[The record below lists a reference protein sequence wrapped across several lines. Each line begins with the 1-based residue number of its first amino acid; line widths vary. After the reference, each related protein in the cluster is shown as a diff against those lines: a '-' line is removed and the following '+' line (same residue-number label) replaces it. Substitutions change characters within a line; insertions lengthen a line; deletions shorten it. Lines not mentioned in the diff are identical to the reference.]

1 MMLTISF
8 VWYESDLL
16 DYFQARILRVHSL
29 LHTLREDVDSLYE
42 YCYVRQYGGKSFKMC
57 LSSISCLGVMLLHL
71 LCVLRYTTARLQVLF
86 SSHHLGRI
94 TKGCSNNYDSESLL
108 LYLHLLTL
116 TQLYSNLVY
125 NECNTTYLCLVLVVL
140 VSPKISRVRLALLCT
155 LLLSPVASAL
165 LQA

>member
-1 MMLTISF
+1 
-8 VWYESDLL
+8 
-16 DYFQARILRVHSL
+16 
-29 LHTLREDVDSLYE
+29 
-42 YCYVRQYGGKSFKMC
+42 
-57 LSSISCLGVMLLHL
+57 MLLHL
-71 LCVLRYTTARLQVLF
+71 LCVLQYTTARLQVLF
-86 SSHHLGRI
+86 SLHHLGRI

-125 NECNTTYLCLVLVVL
+125 NERNTTYLCLVLVVL
-140 VSPKISRVRLALLCT
+140 VSPKISRVRLASLCT